1 MTDISSQVLL
11 SSHNPQKK
19 AKCHRRRYA
28 PVGPA
33 GVLFQAQRE
42 QLNAKNGSL
51 LSISMNEE
59 SHEEERGIEFTQG
72 IAENTKTPTS
82 GVVFYSR
89 AWVDMLCHLQIVTP
103 MLRSYL
109 SEEQRYTTIRRFM
122 PPKFVMIL
130 EILRGQVDW
139 KLAPNKSLLVLVHAI
154 DARSDTLWVVELLDE
169 TGAKINAWI
178 KPRFVEQEQK
188 LPKYVRIGMVWM
200 LKEVTILLD
209 SSPGGDNKATSEANE
224 YRRML
229 LVGEQNIECVWSPP
243 ANEEDGGDIADP
255 RFIEWMEKRNTLTS
269 SLESVAEDCD
279 EFDAIYET
287 EETTL
292 FSTSRSEQMS
302 TSAAFQEPMH
312 SPGQLSLEREQR
324 PTALPTDS
332 TRALPPPP
340 PSPATR
346 TLIKIST
353 NVHSSDIS
361 NNQRQNHHH
370 QCGPSALSA
379 AAPSQ
384 KRKERSTDNEQ
395 VGLWTAC
402 PGEEDLALF
411 SSDDDDD
418 DDDAQPNTAATN
430 DSASHAPTNS
440 VPPPL
445 HSSSPQNNRNRA
457 REPVAIIFQNA
468 DFVNLDLDC
477 SSDEE

>member
-1 MTDISSQVLL
+1 MTDVSSQVLL

-42 QLNAKNGSL
+42 QLNAKNGSIA
-51 LSISMNEE
+51 SNSMNEE

-109 SEEQRYTTIRRFM
+109 SIEQRYMTIRRFM

-139 KLAPNKSLLVLVHAI
+139 KLPPGKSLLVLVHSI
-154 DARSDTLWVVELLDE
+154 DARSDNTLWVVELLDE
-169 TGAKINAWI
+169 TGAKISAWI

-188 LPKYVRIGMVWM
+188 LPKFVRIGMVWM
-200 LKEVTILLD
+200 LKEVTLLLD
-209 SSPGGDNKATSEANE
+209 SSPGGDNKVTSEANE

-229 LVGEQNIECVWSPP
+229 LIGEQNIESVWSPP
-243 ANEEDGGDIADP
+243 ANEEDSDTADP

-269 SLESVAEDCD
+269 SLESVTEDGD

-287 EETTL
+287 AETLPMT
-292 FSTSRSEQMS
+292 RSERLH
-302 TSAAFQEPMH
+302 TSATQQEQ
-312 SPGQLSLEREQR
+312 SQSLEHLYSEREQ
-324 PTALPTDS
+324 PHTVVMTNQNHAAP
-332 TRALPPPP
+332 
-340 PSPATR
+340 PAT
-346 TLIKIST
+346 ST
-353 NVHSSDIS
+353 PMENSTIVQSSDML
-361 NNQRQNHHH
+361 NNQRQNHS
-370 QCGPSALSA
+370 GPSVSSA
-379 AAPSQ
+379 ASLK
-384 KRKERSTDNEQ
+384 KRKESSTENQQ
-395 VGLWTAC
+395 VGLLWTAC
-402 PGEEDLALF
+402 PGEENFALF

-418 DDDAQPNTAATN
+418 DDAQPDTAAKN
-430 DSASHAPTNS
+430 NWASYAPSNF
-440 VPPPL
+440 VPPL
-445 HSSSPQNNRNRA
+445 LSSSPKINRNEEA
-457 REPVAIIFQNA
+457 GEPVANIFQNQ
-468 DFVNLDLDC
+468 DFVTFDLDC
-477 SSDEE
+477 SSDDE

>member
-1 MTDISSQVLL
+1 MTDVTSQVLQ

-42 QLNAKNGSL
+42 QLNAKNGSI

-72 IAENTKTPTS
+72 IAENTKAPTS

-109 SEEQRYTTIRRFM
+109 SEQQRYTTIRRFM

-139 KLAPNKSLLVLVHAI
+139 KLPPNKSLLVLVHTI

-169 TGAKINAWI
+169 TGANINAWI

-200 LKEVTILLD
+200 LKEVTILLH
-209 SSPGGDNKATSEANE
+209 SSPGSDSKATSEAND

-243 ANEEDGGDIADP
+243 ANEEDGDTADP
-255 RFIEWMEKRNTLTS
+255 RFIEWIEKRNTLTS
-269 SLESVAEDCD
+269 SLESVGEDCD
-279 EFDAIYET
+279 EFDAIYEP
-287 EETTL
+287 EETTTTTTT
-292 FSTSRSEQMS
+292 FPTSRSERMPTPATQQQQMN
-302 TSAAFQEPMH
+302 
-312 SPGQLSLEREQR
+312 SPGHLFLEREQSPMVF
-324 PTALPTDS
+324 PTNTNSP
-332 TRALPPPP
+332 LPPTPREP
-340 PSPATR
+340 R
-346 TLIKIST
+346 TPIKSST
-353 NVHSSDIS
+353 NIHSSVIS
-361 NNQRQNHHH
+361 NNQRQN
-370 QCGPSALSA
+370 QSGPSASSA
-379 AAPSQ
+379 AATSH
-384 KRKERSTDNEQ
+384 KRKGSSTEDEQ
-395 VGLWTAC
+395 AGLWRAC

-411 SSDDDDD
+411 SSDDDDEYD
-418 DDDAQPNTAATN
+418 SSQLDKAAKN
-430 DSASHAPTNS
+430 DKANHTPTNS
-440 VPPPL
+440 IPPL
-445 HSSSPQNNRNRA
+445 LSSSPKNNLNGA
-457 REPVAIIFQNA
+457 RKPVANIFQHN